1 MDRLEAMSVFLAA
14 VETGSL
20 SAAGR
25 RMGMPLATVSRKLS
39 DLEAHMRTRLLHR
52 STRKLTLTDAG
63 QGYLA
68 ACKRILDDVEEA
80 ERIAAG
86 EYIAPKGDLVVT
98 APILFG
104 RLHVVP
110 IIVGFMKAYPDV
122 DIRLL
127 LGDRVVNLHDDHV
140 DLAIRIGVLPD
151 SNMIATRVGAI
162 RQVAC
167 GSPAYFAE
175 RGTPERPEDLVSHDC
190 VTFDGLMFPDVWK
203 FQVGKSEASFPVHS
217 RLVVNTADAA
227 INAVIGGAGI
237 TRALSYQVAEAQ
249 RAGSLKVVLRE
260 YEPAA
265 WPVNLVH
272 ASQGRLP
279 IKLRAFIDFAAPRLR
294 ERLDQS
300 QK

>member
-25 RMGMPLATVSRKLS
+25 RLGMPLATVSRKLS

-63 QGYLA
+63 QGYLT

-80 ERIAAG
+80 ERVAAG

-104 RLHVVP
+104 RLHVLP

-151 SNMIATRVGAI
+151 SNMIATRVGTI
-162 RQVAC
+162 RQVVC

-175 RGTPERPEDLVSHDC
+175 RGTPKRPEDLASHDC

-203 FQVGKSEASFPVHS
+203 FQAGKSEATIPVHS
-217 RLVVNTADAA
+217 RLIVNTADAA
-227 INAVIGGAGI
+227 IDAAIGGAGI
-237 TRALSYQVAEAQ
+237 TRALSYQVVEAQ
-249 RAGSLKVVLRE
+249 RAGTLEVVLRE

-265 WPVNLVH
+265 WPINLVH

>member
-1 MDRLEAMSVFLAA
+1 MDRLEAMAVFLAA

-25 RMGMPLATVSRKLS
+25 RLGMPLATVSRKLS
-39 DLEAHMRTRLLHR
+39 DLEAHMRTRLLNR

-63 QGYLA
+63 QGYLT
-68 ACKRILDDVEEA
+68 ACKRILDDVDEA
-80 ERIAAG
+80 ERVAAG

-104 RLHVVP
+104 RLHVLP

-122 DIRLL
+122 DTRLL

-140 DLAIRIGVLPD
+140 DLAIRIGPLPD
-151 SNMIATRVGAI
+151 SNLIATRIGSI
-162 RQVAC
+162 RQEVC

-175 RGTPERPEDLVSHDC
+175 RGIPKHPEDLVSHDC
-190 VTFDGLMFPDVWK
+190 VTFDGLVFPDVWK
-203 FQVGKSEASFPVHS
+203 FQVGKSEASVPVRS
-217 RLVVNTADAA
+217 RLIVNTADAA
-227 INAVIGGAGI
+227 IAAAICGAGI
-237 TRALSYQVAEAQ
+237 TRALSYQIVDAQ
-249 RAGSLKVVLRE
+249 QAGTLQVVLQD

-265 WPVNLVH
+265 WPVNLVY

-279 IKLRAFIDFAAPRLR
+279 IKLRAFIDFATPRLR
-294 ERLDQS
+294 LRLEQS

>member
-1 MDRLEAMSVFLAA
+1 MDRLEAMSVFLAV

-20 SAAGR
+20 SAGGR
-25 RMGMPLATVSRKLS
+25 RLGMPLATVSRKLS

-63 QGYLA
+63 HGYLT

-80 ERIAAG
+80 ERVAAG

-104 RLHVVP
+104 RLHVLPVV
-110 IIVGFMKAYPDV
+110 VGFMKAYPDV

-127 LGDRVVNLHDDHV
+127 LGDRIVNLHDDHV
-140 DLAIRIGVLPD
+140 DLAIRIGLLPD
-151 SNMIATRVGAI
+151 SNMIATRIGTI
-162 RQVAC
+162 RQVVC
-167 GSPAYFAE
+167 GRPAYFAE
-175 RGTPERPEDLVSHDC
+175 RGMPERPEDLMAHDC

-203 FQVGKSEASFPVHS
+203 FQVGKSEASVPVHS
-217 RLVVNTADAA
+217 RLIVNTADAA
-227 INAVIGGAGI
+227 IDAVIGGAGI
-237 TRALSYQVAEAQ
+237 TRVLSYQVVEAQ
-249 RAGSLKVVLRE
+249 RAGTLEVILRE
-260 YEPAA
+260 YESTAS
-265 WPVNLVH
+265 PVNLVY

>member
-1 MDRLEAMSVFLAA
+1 MDRLEAMSVFLVA

-25 RMGMPLATVSRKLS
+25 RLGMPLTTVSRKLS

-63 QGYLA
+63 QGYLT
-68 ACKRILDDVEEA
+68 ACKRILGDVEEA

-104 RLHVVP
+104 RLHVLP

-127 LGDRVVNLHDDHV
+127 LGDRVINLHDDHV
-140 DLAIRIGVLPD
+140 DLAIRIGPLPD
-151 SNMIATRVGAI
+151 SNMIATRIGTI
-162 RQVAC
+162 RREVC
-167 GSPAYFAE
+167 GSPAYFAK
-175 RGTPERPEDLVSHDC
+175 RGKPKRPEDLSSHDC
-190 VTFDGLMFPDVWK
+190 VTFDSLMFSDVWK
-203 FQVGKSEASFPVHS
+203 FGVGKSETSVAVHS
-217 RLVVNTADAA
+217 RLIVNTADAA
-227 INAVIGGAGI
+227 IDAAIGGAGI
-237 TRALSYQVAEAQ
+237 TRALSYQLVQAQ
-249 RAGSLKVVLRE
+249 RAGTLEVVLRQ

-265 WPVNLVH
+265 WPVNLVY

-279 IKLRAFIDFAAPRLR
+279 IKLRAFVDFAAPRLR

>member
-1 MDRLEAMSVFLAA
+1 MDRLEAMSVFLAS

-25 RMGMPLATVSRKLS
+25 RLGMPLATVSRKLS

-63 QGYLA
+63 QGYLT
-68 ACKRILDDVEEA
+68 ACKRILDDVVEA
-80 ERIAAG
+80 ERVAAG

-127 LGDRVVNLHDDHV
+127 LGDRVINLHDDHV
-140 DLAIRIGVLPD
+140 DLAIRIGVLPY
-151 SNMIATRVGAI
+151 SNMIATRIGAI
-162 RQVAC
+162 RQVVC

-203 FQVGKSEASFPVHS
+203 FRVGKSEASIPVHS
-217 RLVVNTADAA
+217 RLIVNTADAA
-227 INAVIGGAGI
+227 IDAAIAGAGI
-237 TRALSYQVAEAQ
+237 TRALSYQVAEAHQ
-249 RAGSLKVVLRE
+249 ARTIEVVLRE
-260 YEPAA
+260 FEPAA
-265 WPVNLVH
+265 WPVNLVY

-279 IKLRAFIDFAAPRLR
+279 IKLRAFIDFAAPLLR

>member
-1 MDRLEAMSVFLAA
+1 MDRLDAMSVFLAA

-25 RMGMPLATVSRKLS
+25 RLGMPLATVSRKLS

-63 QGYLA
+63 QGYLT
-68 ACKRILDDVEEA
+68 ACKRILDDVDEA
-80 ERIAAG
+80 ERVAAG

-104 RLHVVP
+104 RLHVLP

-122 DIRLL
+122 DIRLS
-127 LGDRVVNLHDDHV
+127 LGDRVVNLHDEHV
-140 DLAIRIGVLPD
+140 DLAIRIGPLPD
-151 SNMIATRVGAI
+151 SNMIGTHIGAI
-162 RQVAC
+162 RQEVCA
-167 GSPAYFAE
+167 SPTYFAE
-175 RGTPERPEDLVSHDC
+175 RGTPMRPEDLSSHDC
-190 VTFDGLMFPDVWK
+190 VTFDGLAFPDVWK
-203 FQVGKSEASFPVHS
+203 FRIGKSEASVPVHS
-217 RLVVNTADAA
+217 RLIVNTADAA
-227 INAVIGGAGI
+227 IAAAIAGAGI
-237 TRALSYQVAEAQ
+237 TRALSYQVFEARRTGALQ
-249 RAGSLKVVLRE
+249 VVLQD

-265 WPVNLVH
+265 WPVNLVY

-279 IKLRAFIDFAAPRLR
+279 IKLRAFIDFATPRLR
-294 ERLDQS
+294 QRLGRS